1 MGSFSKNSSNTH
13 NREDESVNEQ
23 DTKSQTRTYSLFRIP
38 SSSSKSPSSP
48 RPSGINGHTEDI
60 KQDSVNH
67 QGSPEQNG
75 HLTTPDMDRQSTLSP
90 SATIRDLYYQ
100 SQRIQEDEPETIRP
114 SYQTQQEVVAK
125 NRHQQ
130 KYDANSSIYDLSP
143 HVDHDDDDDDDDE
156 NDFIY
161 RSTATFMQFKEAT
174 PSLYSLSDAGSVFSL
189 RTIYND
195 NDDAKTVPPPSTVLG
210 NTERSRVDEMRAA
223 SPIPSRSSNMIAKRA
238 MEPKIVIQHKDE
250 SRPPS
255 IAGSTSGNLLSRL
268 SKSTAPARA
277 RLFNAPRT
285 NHLRAGSASLT
296 VPSKQSAESLRHS
309 TPRPRVI
316 SDHSMELTHLRERS
330 KLHHHTKPED
340 HIPIVYPALLSKVAV
355 AFKERVALGTKVKD
369 GIEYAD
375 AFDGTEAVDKI
386 AYIIKTSDRNLALLL
401 GRALD
406 AQKFFHDVNYE
417 RRLRDSLFEVYQFKE
432 LIATTINRDSTLPY
446 ANNDED
452 EYLMD
457 KSESGDPSA
466 GSELDSNELPT
477 GVFTLLTECYSPTC
491 TRDKLCY
498 SIACPRRL
506 EQQAR
511 ANLSLSSALERS
523 ISKSSVTEEDERL
536 WINTVSTDVAKNIS
550 KQERRRQETIFELI
564 YTEKDFVR
572 DLEYLEDF
580 WIKPLLESDINDS
593 PYREQFVEEVFWNVA
608 DVHRVNSALL
618 LDLEKRQGEKPIVD
632 RIGDIL
638 LSHVEN
644 FEPFV
649 QYGAH
654 QVFGK
659 FAFETEKSK
668 NAEFAAFVATVE
680 RQKESRKLELNGYL
694 TKPTTRLGRY
704 NLLLKEILKNTA
716 EDHPDS
722 IAIPKAI
729 AIIKTFLSRVNA
741 ETGKAEN
748 KFNLMLL
755 KERLISK
762 DATQFNL
769 ELDDEHR
776 QLISKG
782 QLKKKGTGSESSD
795 LHVFLLD
802 RYLLIAK
809 QKYMQKSEKYK
820 LYRPPIPLQL
830 LSVSLPDVS
839 SKRVSSILPTAGTG
853 RNLAGALK
861 SQSTSDLSSMAMKSN
876 YPIIFLHLGREGAA
890 PVTLYCSTSA
900 SRRQW
905 VDKIEKQRQTLTQ
918 EQTVFRLVN
927 INSRFFS
934 SLNRVRCVSILSDRT
949 LVYGA
954 DQGVYVQRNSG
965 NGPPMRVIALDR
977 VSQVHILEESRL
989 ILVLSDKTLYTYSI
1003 EALMAGDTA
1012 PKRGRRVSKHV
1023 SFFKVGF
1030 SIDRT
1035 LVCVVKSSAITSTI
1049 RTLEPVATNDPKK
1062 SKSHF
1067 GRLIRGSSEALKIFK
1082 DLYIPGEAT
1091 SLHIFRSNICV
1102 GCERGFEMVNLSS
1115 MRNQSV
1121 LDPSDEALAF
1131 VFQRENMKPISM
1143 FKLHDGE
1150 FLLCYNQIAFYV
1162 DKKGKRS
1169 RENWTIEWEG
1179 HPLSFALR
1187 YPYLVSFDTTFIE
1200 VRHVET
1206 GALLQ
1211 VIPGANIRCLNPE
1224 SSGPIHCVS
1233 DSNGNVESIFE
1244 LELEVKTEEKK
1255 QQA

>member
-1 MGSFSKNSSNTH
+1 MGTMGKNSNEG
-13 NREDESVNEQ
+13 RGVDDES
-23 DTKSQTRTYSLFRIP
+23 TKVKNAKSPTLTYSLFRIP
-38 SSSSKSPSSP
+38 SSTSKSPSSP
-48 RPSGINGHTEDI
+48 RPSGVKSQKEER
-60 KQDSVNH
+60 KQDMPTYLGAPEVK
-67 QGSPEQNG
+67 QGLTLPEG
-75 HLTTPDMDRQSTLSP
+75 ELPSTLSP

-100 SQRIQEDEPETIRP
+100 SQKLQEDHSEMVRP
-114 SYQTQQEVVAK
+114 SYQTQQEIVAK
-125 NRHQQ
+125 NNGHQR
-130 KYDANSSIYDLSP
+130 KYDDNSSIYDLSS
-143 HVDHDDDDDDDDE
+143 HLGDDDDDDEDDE

-195 NDDAKTVPPPSTVLG
+195 NDDGKPVPPPSLG
-210 NTERSRVDEMRAA
+210 NTERSRVEEMRAV

-238 MEPKIVIQHKDE
+238 MEPKIVIHHKE
-250 SRPPS
+250 EPRPL
-255 IAGSTSGNLLSRL
+255 STSSSNILSRF

-277 RLFNAPRT
+277 KLFNTAPRT

-296 VPSKQSAESLRHS
+296 VPSKHSSENLRQHA
-309 TPRPRVI
+309 PRPRVI
-316 SDHSMELTHLRERS
+316 SDHSMELARLKEHHA
-330 KLHHHTKPED
+330 KHLHHHAKPKD
-340 HIPIVYPALLSKVAV
+340 QVPLVYPALLSKVAM
-355 AFKERVALGTKVKD
+355 AFKERVSLGTKVKD
-369 GIEYAD
+369 GIEYAE
-375 AFDGTEAVDKI
+375 AFDGTEAVDTI
-386 AYIIKTSDRNLALLL
+386 AYIIKTSDRNLAVLL

-417 RRLRDSLFEVYQFKE
+417 RRLRDEVFEVYQFKE
-432 LIATTINRDSTLPY
+432 VISTPLPQDSASTDTP
-446 ANNDED
+446 NED
-452 EYLMD
+452 DDYMMD
-457 KSESGDPSA
+457 KSETGDRATASDMDA
-466 GSELDSNELPT
+466 DLPT

-491 TRDKLCY
+491 TPDKLCY

-511 ANLSLSSALERS
+511 ANLSLISSLERS
-523 ISKSSVTEEDERL
+523 ISKSSVPEEDERL
-536 WINTVSTDVAKNIS
+536 WINTVNKDIVKTIS

-564 YTEKDFVR
+564 YTEKDFVQ

-580 WIKPLLESDINDS
+580 WINPLLASDICES
-593 PYREQFVEEVFWNVA
+593 PYREQFVEEVFWNIT
-608 DVHRVNSALL
+608 DVHHVNSALL
-618 LDLEKRQGEKPIVD
+618 ADLEKRQAENPIVD

-638 LSHVEN
+638 LSHVDK

-659 FAFETEKSK
+659 FAFESERSK
-668 NAEFAAFVATVE
+668 NAGFAAFVNMVE

-704 NLLLKEILKNTA
+704 NLLLNEILKHTP

-729 AIIKTFLSRVNA
+729 AIIKTYLSKVNA

-755 KERLISK
+755 KERLVSK
-762 DATQFNL
+762 DATQYNL

-802 RYLLIAK
+802 RYLLIVK
-809 QKYMQKSEKYK
+809 QKYMQKAEKYK

-830 LSVSLPDVS
+830 LSVSLPDVGT
-839 SKRVSSILPTAGTG
+839 KRVSSILPSTGTG
-853 RNLAGALK
+853 RLAGAIK
-861 SQSTSDLSSMAMKSN
+861 SQSTSDLASMAMKAS
-876 YPIIFLHLGREGAA
+876 YPIVFLHLGREGAA
-890 PVTLYCSTSA
+890 PVTLYCSTSS
-900 SRRQW
+900 SRRQL

-918 EQTVFRLVN
+918 EQIVFRLVN
-927 INSRFFS
+927 INSRYFS
-934 SLNRVRCVSILSDRT
+934 GLNRVRCVSILSDRT

-954 DQGVYVQRNSG
+954 DQGVYVQRSQSKG
-965 NGPPMRVIALDR
+965 QPMRAIALDR
-977 VSQVHILEESRL
+977 VSQIHILEESRL

-1003 EALMAGDTA
+1003 DALMAGDTA

-1035 LVCVVKSSAITSTI
+1035 LVCVVKSSTITSTI
-1049 RTLEPVATNDPKK
+1049 RTLEPVATNDLKK
-1062 SKSHF
+1062 SKSNF
-1067 GRLIRGSSEALKIFK
+1067 GRLIRGSSEALKIYK

-1102 GCERGFEMVNLSS
+1102 GCDRGFEMVNLAS

-1121 LDPSDEALAF
+1121 LDPSDEALSF
-1131 VFQRENMKPISM
+1131 VFQRENIKPISM
-1143 FKLHDGE
+1143 FKLQDGE

-1162 DKKGKRS
+1162 DKKGKRA
-1169 RENWTIEWEG
+1169 RKNWMVEWEG
-1179 HPLSFALR
+1179 HPSSFALR
-1187 YPYLVSFDTTFIE
+1187 YPYLVAFDTTFIE

-1206 GALLQ
+1206 GTLLQ

-1224 SSGPIHCVS
+1224 STGPIHCVS
-1233 DSNGNVESIFE
+1233 DSNGMVESIFE
-1244 LELEVKTEEKK
+1244 LELEVKIDEKK
-1255 QQA
+1255 

>member
-1 MGSFSKNSSNTH
+1 MDDRNQKIQTH
-13 NREDESVNEQ
+13 VGTPEGKDGLKVP
-23 DTKSQTRTYSLFRIP
+23 DVDIP
-38 SSSSKSPSSP
+38 
-48 RPSGINGHTEDI
+48 
-60 KQDSVNH
+60 
-67 QGSPEQNG
+67 
-75 HLTTPDMDRQSTLSP
+75 STLSP

-100 SQRIQEDEPETIRP
+100 SQKMQEEHYDTVRP

-125 NRHQQ
+125 NNSHQR
-130 KYDANSSIYDLSP
+130 KYDDNSSIYDLSS
-143 HVDHDDDDDDDDE
+143 HVMDDDDDKDDE

-161 RSTATFMQFKEAT
+161 RSTATFMHFKEAT

-195 NDDAKTVPPPSTVLG
+195 SDDGKVVPPPSSALG
-210 NTERSRVDEMRAA
+210 NTERSRMEEMRAV
-223 SPIPSRSSNMIAKRA
+223 SPIPSRSSNIIAKRA
-238 MEPKIVIQHKDE
+238 LEPKIVVHHKEE
-250 SRPPS
+250 SRPL
-255 IAGSTSGNLLSRL
+255 STSSSNLLSRF

-277 RLFNAPRT
+277 KLFSAPRT
-285 NHLRAGSASLT
+285 NHLRAGSATLT
-296 VPSKQSAESLRHS
+296 VPSKHS
-309 TPRPRVI
+309 SENIRQHVPRPRVI
-316 SDHSMELTHLRERS
+316 SDHSMELARLKEHHAKHPHFP
-330 KLHHHTKPED
+330 KLHD
-340 HIPIVYPALLSKVAV
+340 QIPLVYPALLSKVAM
-355 AFKERVALGTKVKD
+355 AFKERVSLSTKVKD
-369 GIEYAD
+369 GIEYAE

-386 AYIIKTSDRNLALLL
+386 VYIIKTSDRNLAVLL

-417 RRLRDSLFEVYQFKE
+417 HRLRDEVFEIYQFKE
-432 LIATTINRDSTLPY
+432 VISTPLPQNSVGMD
-446 ANNDED
+446 AHNDD
-452 EYLMD
+452 DDYMLD
-457 KSESGDPSA
+457 KSESGDASA
-466 GSELDSNELPT
+466 ASDLNAELPT

-491 TRDKLCY
+491 TPNKLCY

-511 ANLSLSSALERS
+511 ANLSLISTLERS
-523 ISKSSVTEEDERL
+523 ISKSSVTEEEERL
-536 WINTVSTDVAKNIS
+536 WINTVSKDIVKNIS
-550 KQERRRQETIFELI
+550 KQERKRQETIFELI
-564 YTEKDFVR
+564 YTEKDFVQ

-580 WIKPLLESDINDS
+580 WINPLLESDISES
-593 PYREQFVEEVFWNVA
+593 PYREQLVEEVFWNIA
-608 DVHRVNSALL
+608 DVHGVNSALL
-618 LDLEKRQGEKPIVD
+618 VDLEKRQAEKPIVD

-638 LSHVEN
+638 LSHVDK

-659 FAFETEKSK
+659 FAFESERSK
-668 NAEFAAFVATVE
+668 NPAFAAFVTMVE
-680 RQKESRKLELNGYL
+680 RQKQSRKLELNGYL

-704 NLLLKEILKNTA
+704 NLLLKEILKNTP

-722 IAIPKAI
+722 IAIPKAM
-729 AIIKTFLSRVNA
+729 AIIKTYLSKVNA

-755 KERLISK
+755 KERLVSK
-762 DATQFNL
+762 DATQYNL

-782 QLKKKGTGSESSD
+782 QLKKKETGSESSD

-809 QKYMQKSEKYK
+809 QKYMQKAEKYK

-830 LSVSLPDVS
+830 LSVSLPDIAT
-839 SKRVSSILPTAGTG
+839 KRVSSILPSTGTG
-853 RNLAGALK
+853 RLTGAIK
-861 SQSTSDLSSMAMKSN
+861 SQSTSDLPSMTMKAS
-876 YPIIFLHLGREGAA
+876 YPIVFLHLGREGAA

-900 SRRQW
+900 SRRQL

-918 EQTVFRLVN
+918 EQIVFRLVN
-927 INSRFFS
+927 INSRYFS
-934 SLNRVRCVSILSDRT
+934 GLNRVRCVSYLSDGT

-954 DQGVYVQRNSG
+954 DQGVYVQKSEG
-965 NGPPMRVIALDR
+965 NGTPMRAIALDR
-977 VSQVHILEESRL
+977 VSQIHILEESRL

-1003 EALMAGDTA
+1003 DALMAGDTA

-1023 SFFKVGF
+1023 SFFKVGY

-1035 LVCVVKSSAITSTI
+1035 LVCVVKSSTITSTI

-1062 SKSHF
+1062 SKSNF
-1067 GRLIRGSSEALKIFK
+1067 GRLIRGSSEALKIYK

-1102 GCERGFEMVNLSS
+1102 GCDRGFEMVNLAS

-1121 LDPSDEALAF
+1121 LDPSDEALSF
-1131 VFQRENMKPISM
+1131 VFQRENIKPISM
-1143 FKLHDGE
+1143 FKLQDGE
-1150 FLLCYNQIAFYV
+1150 FLLCYNPEIAFYV
-1162 DKKGKRS
+1162 DKKGKRA
-1169 RENWTIEWEG
+1169 RNNWMVEWEG

-1187 YPYLVSFDTTFIE
+1187 YPYLVAFDTTFIE

-1206 GALLQ
+1206 VCAFLYP
-1211 VIPGANIRCLNPE
+1211 V
-1224 SSGPIHCVS
+1224 V
-1233 DSNGNVESIFE
+1233 
-1244 LELEVKTEEKK
+1244 
-1255 QQA
+1255 